1 MVRLLEELTVELI
14 SGVWESLKAVRER
27 APLVHNI
34 TNYVVMNNTANA
46 LLAVGASPAMVH
58 AREEVADFTAISQ
71 ALVVNI
77 GTLSPD
83 WVEGMRLA
91 VASARRVGVPW
102 VLDPVGAGATAFRT
116 QTVERLLSEIEI
128 AVVCG
133 NAGEIA
139 TLAGLSAEVRGVES
153 LMGDAET
160 AVRKA
165 AGALGVTVAATG
177 ETDYV
182 SDGDRTL
189 GVSNGHPLMGRV
201 VGSGC
206 ASTAVIGCFAAVGG
220 GGVESVA
227 EALAYYGGAGEV
239 AAEGAEGGGTFEPRL
254 LDALAGLAG
263 DPTGLDDALRVKEVS
278 GG

>member
-1 MVRLLEELTVELI
+1 MRAEETLRRILEE
-14 SGVWESLKAVRER
+14 K
-27 APLVHNI
+27 PLVHHL
-34 TNYVVMNNTANA
+34 TNYVTVNLVANTT
-46 LLAVGASPAMVH
+46 LSVGALPVMAH
-58 AREEVADFTAISQ
+58 AHEEVEEMVGLAS

-77 GTLSPD
+77 GTLD
-83 WVEGMRLA
+83 
-91 VASARRVGVPW
+91 
-102 VLDPVGAGATAFRT
+102 RT
-116 QTVERLLSEIEI
+116 ETVERLLSEIEI
-128 AVVCG
+128 AAVCG

-165 AGALGVTVAATG
+165 AGALRVTVAATG

-206 ASTAVIGCFAAVGG
+206 ASTAVVGCFAAVGG
-220 GGVESVA
+220 GGAETVA
-227 EALAYYGGAGEV
+227 EALAYFGGAGEV

-263 DPTGLDDALRVKEVS
+263 DPTGLDDALRVEEVP